1 MSRRGW
7 ALFVAMSLIWGIP
20 YLLIRFAVEDFAPG
34 TLVFARTALPALI
47 LLPLAFRRGLIRPLL
62 PHWRVL
68 AVFTAVEIAAPWW
81 LLGAA
86 EQRLTS
92 SMAGLLVASVP
103 LIGVV
108 AAFVAHR
115 AAGGPGIGGPG
126 AGGPGADDP
135 IDARRLLGLAVGFAG
150 VVALVGIEVRGNDLI
165 AVGQVVLC
173 AVGYAVGPMIIAR
186 RLSHVPSL
194 GVIAVSLTFAALA
207 YAPYALTH
215 LPESVSPRSAASV
228 LVLAVVCTAIAFLVF
243 FALIAEVGPA
253 RATVITY
260 VNPAVALLLG
270 VVLLGEPFSAGI
282 AVGFPLIL
290 VGSYL
295 ATARS
300 RTEPPTAGRQEV
312 RVGDTPTVAEP

>member
-7 ALFVAMSLIWGIP
+7 ALFVAMCLIWGIP
-20 YLLIRFAVEDFAPG
+20 YLLIRVAVEDFGPA
-34 TLVFARTALPALI
+34 TLVFARTLLPAAV
-47 LLPLAFRRGLIRPLL
+47 LLPLAIHRGLIRPLL

-68 AVFTAVEIAAPWW
+68 LLFAVVEIAGPWW

-103 LIGVV
+103 LIGVLV
-108 AAFVAHR
+108 ALVAGHHS
-115 AAGGPGIGGPG
+115 
-126 AGGPGADDP
+126 ADDR
-135 IDARRLLGLAVGFAG
+135 IDGRRMLGLAVGFAG
-150 VVALVGIEVRGNDLI
+150 VVALVGIEVRGSDLI

-173 AVGYAVGPMIIAR
+173 AVGYAVGPVIIAR

-194 GVIAVSLTFAALA
+194 GVIAVALSLTTVA
-207 YAPYALTH
+207 YAPYGLTH
-215 LPESVSPRSAASV
+215 LPASVSAQSVASV
-228 LVLAVVCTAIAFLVF
+228 LVLAVVCTAIAFLLF

-260 VNPAVALLLG
+260 VNPAVAVLLG
-270 VVLLGEPFSAGI
+270 VALLSEPFSTGI

-290 VGSYL
+290 LGSYL

-300 RTEPPTAGRQEV
+300 REVGTVPPPRTAEAV
-312 RVGDTPTVAEP
+312 SVGDTPRVAEP

>member
-1 MSRRGW
+1 
-7 ALFVAMSLIWGIP
+7 MSLIWGIP

-47 LLPLAFRRGLIRPLL
+47 LLPLALRRGLIRPLL
-62 PHWRVL
+62 PHWRIL
-68 AVFTAVEIAAPWW
+68 AVFTVVEIGAPWW

-86 EQRLTS
+86 EQRLSS

-103 LIGVV
+103 LIGVLV
-108 AAFVAHR
+108 ALVAHR
-115 AAGGPGIGGPG
+115 VAPGVGGPR
-126 AGGPGADDP
+126 ADDRM
-135 IDARRLLGLAVGFAG
+135 DARRLLGLAVGFAG

-173 AVGYAVGPMIIAR
+173 AVGYAVGPLIIAR

-194 GVIAVSLTFAALA
+194 GVIAVSVTFAALA
-207 YAPYALTH
+207 YSPYALTH
-215 LPESVSPRSAASV
+215 LPESVSPRSAVAV
-228 LVLAVVCTAIAFLVF
+228 LVLAVVCTATAFLVF

-270 VVLLGEPFSAGI
+270 VLLLGEPFSTGI

-295 ATARS
+295 ATARG
-300 RTEPPTAGRQEV
+300 RTEPPTRGRREV